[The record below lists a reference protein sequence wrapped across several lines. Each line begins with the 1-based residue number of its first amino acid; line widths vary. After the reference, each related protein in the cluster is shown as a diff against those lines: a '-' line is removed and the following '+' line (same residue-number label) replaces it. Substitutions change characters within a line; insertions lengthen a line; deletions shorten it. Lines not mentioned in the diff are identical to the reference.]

1 MATKKMSN
9 FHKEI
14 ESYFL
19 QSFLSKKVKVNIEN
33 PEKQNYFFNL
43 SKDFQL
49 SGYLLNSIDF
59 SENTFLLKEKLVKL
73 HSNYLKKILLM
84 RYEILKI
91 SSLFERNNIEYVVLK
106 GMAMEIKEIDSS
118 REFRDI
124 DILINQKDLKRAYA
138 LLRSSGYFYYNK
150 QSNDCAKYLRDMH
163 HLPPMVNN
171 MGVIVE
177 LHHRITLPTIF
188 KSCPLTNIAFLD
200 KEIRDGINVPSDKI
214 LLVHTLYHGVLHHE
228 LNFGPNFLLDIKNIL
243 MQNKY
248 ADNSINNLLK
258 DLDLS
263 KKYNESKLL
272 IEICNHKKSIDDSL
286 LAKFNTVFEGKKIFP
301 KKEDLQINKISLLRL
316 FKFFKYSSYYYQ
328 MPYWSPKLIYF
339 VIKSSFKKLYY

>member
-19 QSFLSKKVKVNIEN
+19 QSFLSKRVKINIEN
-33 PEKQNYFFNL
+33 PKKQNYFFDL
-43 SKDFQL
+43 SKHFQL

-59 SENTFLLKEKLVKL
+59 SENTILLKKKLTKL
-73 HSNYLKKILLM
+73 HNNYLKKILLM

-91 SSLFERNNIEYVVLK
+91 SNLFDKNNIEYVVLK

-188 KSCPLTNIAFLD
+188 KSCPLTNIAFW
-200 KEIRDGINVPSDKI
+200 I
-214 LLVHTLYHGVLHHE
+214 
-228 LNFGPNFLLDIKNIL
+228 
-243 MQNKY
+243 
-248 ADNSINNLLK
+248 
-258 DLDLS
+258 
-263 KKYNESKLL
+263 KKYEMGSTFPL
-272 IEICNHKKSIDDSL
+272 IR
-286 LAKFNTVFEGKKIFP
+286 F
-301 KKEDLQINKISLLRL
+301 
-316 FKFFKYSSYYYQ
+316 Y
-328 MPYWSPKLIYF
+328 
-339 VIKSSFKKLYY
+339 

>member
-1 MATKKMSN
+1 MN
-9 FHKEI
+9 NYHKEI

-59 SENTFLLKEKLVKL
+59 SENTTLLKEKLVKL

-138 LLRSSGYFYYNK
+138 LLRSSGYVYYNK

-171 MGVIVE
+171 MGIIVE

-214 LLVHTLYHGVLHHE
+214 LLVHTLYHGILHHE
-228 LNFGPNFLLDIKNIL
+228 LNSGPNFLLDIKNIL

-248 ADNSINNLLK
+248 AEDSINNLL
-258 DLDLS
+258 
-263 KKYNESKLL
+263 EKLNL
-272 IEICNHKKSIDDSL
+272 TSEYRKVKSIIRRCKHSEDINNELMKEFYSL
-286 LAKFNTVFEGKKIFP
+286 FKGKQIFTI
-301 KKEDLQINKISLLRL
+301 KALNQNNKISLLRL
-316 FKFFKYSSYYYQ
+316 NKFIRFNSYNYQ
-328 MPYWSPKLIYF
+328 LPYWSPKLIFYL
-339 VIKSSFKKLYY
+339 IKKLFKKINN